1 MAVAAFSA
9 KYSFITNELFSAF
22 FFKLV
27 KMIIITDDLYFG
39 NYLNKN
45 VQETSSVLVF
55 VRLPLSLMSCYTD
68 ITSTGM
74 KHTGLILG

>member
-1 MAVAAFSA
+1 
-9 KYSFITNELFSAF
+9 
-22 FFKLV
+22 
-27 KMIIITDDLYFG
+27 MIIITDDLYFG

>member
-1 MAVAAFSA
+1 MAVAAFCA
-9 KYSFITNELFSAF
+9 KYSFITNELFSAV

>member
-1 MAVAAFSA
+1 
-9 KYSFITNELFSAF
+9 
-22 FFKLV
+22 
-27 KMIIITDDLYFG
+27 MIYTLETIKI
-39 NYLNKN
+39 KN

-55 VRLPLSLMSCYTD
+55 VILVRLPLSLMSCYTD